1 MRNQTLGAV
10 GVALA
15 LLAAGSSFAAEEVKA
30 SHPWAGATAPGQKVA
45 GAYLELSS
53 TASATLVAVR
63 SPVAGSVEIH
73 SMSMEA
79 GIMKMRRL
87 EKLELPANRTVK
99 LVPGGLHL
107 MLIDLSKPLKPGDRV
122 PLTLIVERA
131 DKTRS
136 EVRLE
141 AEVRPGV
148 HGGHE
153 KH

>member
-1 MRNQTLGAV
+1 MKTWGVL

-15 LLAAGSSFAAEEVKA
+15 LLVAGSSFAAEEVRA

-53 TASATLVAVR
+53 ASEAALVAVR
-63 SPVAGSVEIH
+63 SPAAGSVEIH
-73 SMSMEA
+73 SMSMEG

-99 LVPGGLHL
+99 LVPGGVHL

-131 DKTRS
+131 DKIRS
-136 EVRLE
+136 EVKLE
-141 AEVRPGV
+141 AEVRAGA
-148 HGGHE
+148 HEGH
-153 KH
+153 